1 MIRTAALAVLALGAM
16 AAPALAF
23 EGHSAPAPHV
33 DSAFTD
39 PRIFAGMVPETTS
52 EAFHFGP
59 AEPQALAPDLPQTTK
74 QTVIYELKGGKAGDR
89 IDVTD
94 PRDNPFMPQLER
106 SASQPV
112 EAAH

>member
-23 EGHSAPAPHV
+23 ETRSAPAPKM
-33 DSAFTD
+33 SADFTD
-39 PRIFAGMVPETTS
+39 TRIFSGMMPDAAS
-52 EAFHFGP
+52 EPFHFGP
-59 AEPQALAPDLPQTTK
+59 AEAQALSPDQQQTK
-74 QTVIYELKGGKAGDR
+74 KPTVIYELKGGKPSDR

-94 PRDNPFMPQLER
+94 SRQNPFML
-106 SASQPV
+106 QPARPA